1 MITLLLDFLTQY
13 FVKLIFALIDNTPGW
28 LGTKLIGYYS
38 PKEAKLNEESLV
50 DPKCGDQRMDL
61 RDNRLL
67 ISSAFGSYFTSLLER
82 DNSYVNLKGQVII
95 ESPGF
100 GNIQEP
106 FQKIYW
112 ALEHS
117 RGPQVMILAGQG
129 GMGKSTLAA
138 KITRCLYAQGGVDV
152 IIGDSAKTQEVNT
165 ILGSIKNI
173 DPSYYDVETFVKRI
187 NQQLGLP
194 TPTGRNSQ
202 TRMLSAIKNR
212 LEGRRSIIV
221 VDNLETVTKG
231 ADLLTALR
239 YLAGRDL
246 RVLVTTRTISGLTE
260 NMLGLLLIKL
270 QPIKD
275 ISAAR
280 EFIKWHIET
289 HLGVHPDLSKLT
301 NDLER
306 KKNVENLLEKTG
318 GIPLLIQL
326 LVSNVARTSW
336 DRLDKVPH
344 LFGKDL
350 LDFLYDEH
358 WNELSNLGD
367 TGKAA
372 QQILVYINTSQYEGK
387 KITFNTILEWSKKSG
402 LINTIQDA
410 LQMLEQRF
418 LLVNSDQKYGD
429 YSIFPS
435 LSEYL
440 STKND

>member
-13 FVKLIFALIDNTPGW
+13 FVKLIFALIDNTPSW
-28 LGTKLIGYYS
+28 LGAKLIGYYS

-67 ISSAFGSYFTSLLER
+67 ISSAFGSYFTGLLER

-95 ESPGF
+95 ESSGF

-117 RGPQVMILAGQG
+117 RGPQVVILAGQG

-165 ILGSIKNI
+165 ISGSIKNI

-212 LEGRRSIIV
+212 LEGRRAIIV

-260 NMLGLLLIKL
+260 NMLGLLIIKL

-289 HLGVHPDLSKLT
+289 HLGVHPDLSKLS

-358 WNELSNLGD
+358 WNELGNLGD
-367 TGKAA
+367 IGKAA
-372 QQILVYINTSQYEGK
+372 QQILIYINTSQYEGK
-387 KITFNTILEWSKKSG
+387 KITFNAILEWSKKSG

-410 LQMLEQRF
+410 IQMLEQRF

-440 STKND
+440 NTKK